1 MRPEAEASGYLG
13 AETGNGKSKN
23 KSNSN
28 SQYGDLSTAHDMKPS
43 CFGRDDRVWGWF
55 EESGRALLDTP
66 PFPPQRAK
74 ALAGGPGFAKCAKG
88 RAPRVVVA
96 WAKNG
101 RVQVPIQRF
110 FATLRMT
117 TFVYA
122 QTEILRYA
130 QNDDFCLRSE

>member
-1 MRPEAEASGYLG
+1 MRRAVELCSIP
-13 AETGNGKSKN
+13 
-23 KSNSN
+23 
-28 SQYGDLSTAHDMKPS
+28 HPFHPS
-43 CFGRDDRVWGWF
+43 
-55 EESGRALLDTP
+55 E
-66 PFPPQRAK
+66 QK
-74 ALAGGPGFAKCAKG
+74 ALAGGPGCAKCAKG

-122 QTEILRYA
+122 Q
-130 QNDDFCLRSE
+130 NDGFY